1 MSSSS
6 DADLIVLLNH
16 VSTQLNRYFAISIFL
31 FGVVGNIANI
41 LVLSQRPLRS
51 NPCAWLFLVSSI
63 AYLISILAGLA
74 PRFLSTWN
82 ADLTNTSQV
91 LCKIRAFFV
100 FDSITVAFWLVM
112 LATVDRWLSSST
124 DVNRRQRSSLKNAQ
138 RGVILIIVVSSIFE
152 TQVIYCFEAN
162 LTNTPLKCDTKT
174 VMCGMLSDIF
184 FALISILIPLFFMF
198 MFGLMIISYVRQVQA
213 RVYPRTMSTN
223 GRVGHN
229 TTTVSTGRP
238 NQSRKMDRQLLI
250 MLFIQVVL
258 MLVFTLPISLSK
270 IYTTITRDAP
280 KSALENTIENFI
292 FNLFLLFLYT
302 ASGMPFYIY
311 TLSGGSVF
319 RKALFS
325 VMKTFRRKMICRCE

>member
-16 VSTQLNRYFAISIFL
+16 VSTQLNRYFAIGIFL

-82 ADLTNTSQV
+82 ADLTNTNQV

-138 RGVILIIVVSSIFE
+138 RGVILIIVLSSIIE
-152 TQVIYCFEAN
+152 IQEIYCFEAN
-162 LTNTPLKCDTKT
+162 LTNTPLKCYTKT
-174 VMCGMLSDIF
+174 VMCGMVSDMF
-184 FALISILIPLFFMF
+184 FALISILIPLFLMF
-198 MFGLMIISYVRQVQA
+198 IFGLMIISNVRQAQA
-213 RVYPRTMSTN
+213 RLHPMSMTIN

-250 MLFIQVVL
+250 MLFIQVLL
-258 MLVFTLPISLSK
+258 MLLFTLPISLSK
-270 IYTTITRDAP
+270 LYTTITRNTP
-280 KSALENTIENFI
+280 KSALRNSIESFI
-292 FNLFLLFLYT
+292 FNLFLLFLYI

-325 VMKTFRRKMICRCE
+325 VMKTLGRKMMCRRE